1 MRMQWF
7 SMRGAGLGCAL
18 LSVWVAACTPA
29 LNWRESNLPGTATLA
44 LFPCKPLTATRDLPL
59 AGRQVSLHLHS
70 CDADDAVWAVA
81 NAQLSDPALVTPALQ
96 ELRAQAARHIG
107 AALPP
112 ATGWAVPGAT
122 PNAAAGRVVLRGQL
136 PDGRRVFEHQGL
148 FVYGTQV
155 FQATVIGA
163 ELNDAAVAPFFEG
176 LRVRP

>member
-1 MRMQWF
+1 MQRFLMRW
-7 SMRGAGLGCAL
+7 AGLGGAL
-18 LSVWVAACTPA
+18 LTIGVAACTPA

-44 LFPCKPLTATRDLPL
+44 LFPCKPLTASRDLPL
-59 AGRQVSLHLHS
+59 AGQRVTMHLHS

-81 NAQLSDPALVTPALQ
+81 SAQLSDPALVTPALQ
-96 ELRAQAARHIG
+96 ELRAQAAGHIG
-107 AALPP
+107 AVLPP
-112 ATGWAVPGAT
+112 ATGWVVPGAT
-122 PNAAAGRVVLRGQL
+122 PNSAAGRVVLRGQL

-163 ELNDAAVAPFFEG
+163 ALDDAAVAPFFEG